1 MKLQVKDIP
10 QIYNLDKVR
19 IYKDNALVGECW
31 IGSSLQMYLQ
41 EKFPDHLAEVVN
53 ELSICVEGCL
63 SDVVVLEI
71 YVK

>member
-19 IYKDNALVGECW
+19 IYKGNAFIGESW
-31 IGSSLQMYLQ
+31 VGSSLQMYLQ
-41 EKFPDHLAEVVN
+41 EKFPDHLEEVVN
-53 ELSICVEGCL
+53 ELSICIEGCL
-63 SDVVVLEI
+63 FNVVVLEI

>member
-19 IYKDNALVGECW
+19 IYKGNAFVGESW
-31 IGSSLQMYLQ
+31 VGSSLQMYLQ
-41 EKFPDHLAEVVN
+41 EKFPDHLGDIIN

-63 SDVVVLEI
+63 SDVIVLEI
-71 YVK
+71 FVE